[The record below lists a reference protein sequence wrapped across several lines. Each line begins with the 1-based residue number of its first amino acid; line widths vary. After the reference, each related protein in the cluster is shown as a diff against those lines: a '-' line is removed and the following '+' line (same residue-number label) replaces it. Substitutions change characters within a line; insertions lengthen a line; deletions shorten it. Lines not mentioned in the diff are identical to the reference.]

1 MASGTKIRG
10 ITIEIGADTTK
21 LKASMEGVNKS
32 LSQTKSAL
40 RDTNSLLKFNPASTD
55 LIKQKQGYLKD
66 AIEQT
71 NQKIKAEKAALE
83 EMQKSG
89 DTTKNQEAQK
99 ALKRDIE
106 ANTQQLKKLQEE
118 YRNVATVAGTKMQ
131 AVGSTL
137 QGVGDK
143 MTAVGTKMTTTVT
156 LPLAAV
162 GTAAVKT
169 TADFDSSMSKVQ
181 AISGAT
187 GEDFQKLRDKARE
200 MGSKTKFSAS
210 EAADGMTYMAMAG
223 WKTEDMLDGLD
234 GVMNL
239 AAASGEDLATT
250 SDIVTDALTAFGLS
264 SKDSGHFADV
274 LAAASSNANTNVSMM
289 GETFK
294 YAAPIAGSLGYSV
307 EDTAVAIGLMANAG
321 IKGSQAGTA
330 LRTML
335 TKLSGD
341 IKITGSQLGEV
352 TIKTS
357 NADGSMRDLSDILG
371 DCRSAFSQL
380 TESEKANVA
389 SSLVGQEA
397 MSGFLAIMNAGQG
410 DVDNLTAAISN
421 CDGTT
426 QRMADD
432 MQNNLGGQ
440 LQILKSQLEEVAIQ
454 IGDALMPTVKKIV
467 EKVQEWVEKFSN
479 LDQGTKE
486 IIVKIGLVAAAIGP
500 LLVIGGKV
508 VGGIGTIVSGVGRLI
523 NFIAGSGGLIGSI
536 GALANPIGIAIAAI
550 GALVA
555 GITLWSKHCEQWA
568 KDNYALTEEQKK
580 QNEVIHKANEEYDN
594 MIKTRQ
600 ENVNRGMA
608 EIYHIEDLMDE
619 YNSFLDSNGKVKK
632 GYEDRAEFIVTELA
646 KALGIEKDALLEL
659 RDENGRLGK
668 SVEELIETKKQELLL
683 SAMEDD
689 YREAIRRKTEAQK
702 QYIDAQEQARI
713 STEKYNEIGRQAE
726 EVEKRYQEL
735 LQQGRPAA
743 AAIFRLSQKGI
754 LEGEKEAKQA
764 YEESMAALDESRE
777 TFEGYNATVKN
788 YEGYASAIISKD
800 ADQIHDAQLKV
811 QYDYKDTE
819 TVSAQTLRKQV
830 EHYEAMY
837 KDIQAE
843 VARSGSATAKKQLA
857 EISEMLR
864 LSRIE
869 LGKTS
874 PLYKE
879 AAEQGANAYTR
890 EFKNKES
897 EATRA
902 GSTLAVGTVTG
913 LDTNIDKFRAQGFTH
928 ADQYVDSLKSK
939 SGQAHSAGQSLAG
952 SAKSGAQSA
961 VSGIGIIG
969 GNLVNEFVSGIS
981 RNGNHAYNGGQ
992 GIAYKAQQG
1001 AGSVKGNNTGY
1012 NFGIGFANGMSDSQ
1026 SRIYNMAF
1034 SLGNIALNAL
1044 MAATMVHSPSRAAA
1058 EIGNYFGEGFSIGID
1073 AMNKPVKEAAVN
1085 IGETAIAGLNEE
1097 ISHKFNDLGRLSAE
1111 EFNAGLDI
1119 SMDGILPPG
1128 ASHLA
1133 RPGSIGNTTNNSTTN
1148 MGGISIVVNG
1158 APGQDVNELA
1168 DIVSRKITAQTHR
1181 RRAAFS

>member
-1 MASGTKIRG
+1 MASTKIRG

-21 LKASMEGVNKS
+21 LKASLEGVNTS
-32 LSQTKSAL
+32 LRNTKSAL
-40 RDTNSLLKFNPASTD
+40 KDTNNLLKFNPSSTE
-55 LIKQKQGYLKD
+55 LIRQKQGYLKD
-66 AIEQT
+66 AISQT
-71 NQKIKAEKAALE
+71 NDKIKAEKKALE

-118 YRNVATVAGTKMQ
+118 YRGVATVAGTKMQ
-131 AVGSTL
+131 AIGASMQT
-137 QGVGDK
+137 VGDK
-143 MTAVGTKMTTTVT
+143 MTTVGTKLTTTVS
-156 LPLAAV
+156 LPIAAV
-162 GTAAVKT
+162 GAAAVKT

-187 GEDFQKLRDKARE
+187 GEDFNKLRDKARE

-223 WKTEDMLDGLD
+223 WKTEDMLDGLE

-264 SKDSGHFADV
+264 SGKSGHFADV

-307 EDTAVAIGLMANAG
+307 EDTAVAIGLMANSG

-410 DVDNLTAAISN
+410 DVDDLTAAIAN

-440 LQILKSQLEEVAIQ
+440 LQILRSQLEEVAIQ

-508 VGGIGTIVSGVGRLI
+508 VGGLGTIIGGVGKLI

-550 GALVA
+550 AALVA
-555 GITLWSKHCEQWA
+555 GITLWNKHCEQWA

-580 QNEVIHKANEEYDN
+580 QNEVIHKANEEYNN
-594 MIKTRQ
+594 MINTRND
-600 ENVNRGMA
+600 NVKKGVA
-608 EIYHIEDLMDE
+608 EINHIEELKDE
-619 YNSFLDSNGKVKK
+619 YNGLIDKNGKVKA
-632 GYEDRAEFIVTELA
+632 GYEDRAQFIITEMA
-646 KALGIEKDALLEL
+646 KALGVEEDAI
-659 RDENGRLGK
+659 RDIIDANGKMGE
-668 SVEELIETKKQELLL
+668 SIDELIEKRRQEMLLAAYEE
-683 SAMEDD
+683 S
-689 YREAIRRKTEAQK
+689 YREAIQKRTEAWKNYTDAQK
-702 QYIDAQEQARI
+702 QVRESEAKYTEIATQAD
-713 STEKYNEIGRQAE
+713 
-726 EVEKRYQEL
+726 EVRRKSQEL
-735 LQQGRPAA
+735 ISKGMPVA
-743 AAIFRLSQKGI
+743 AAIHEQANKKI
-754 LEGEKEAKQA
+754 LEGEKEAKNA
-764 YEESMAALDESRE
+764 YNESMDALKESQQ
-777 TFEGYNATVKN
+777 TYEGYNTTVKN
-788 YEGYASAIISKD
+788 YEGYSSAIISKD
-800 ADQIHDAQLKV
+800 ADKIHDAQLKI
-811 QYDYKDTE
+811 QYDFKSTE
-819 TVSAQTLRKQV
+819 TANAQSLRKQV
-830 EHYEAMY
+830 SDYEQMY
-837 KDIQAE
+837 ADTKKAVE
-843 VARSGSATAKKQLA
+843 SGAPGVTKAQLT
-857 EISEMLR
+857 EIEEMLKKSR
-864 LSRIE
+864 LE
-869 LGKTS
+869 LAKVAPEYKT
-874 PLYKE
+874 
-879 AAEQGANAYTR
+879 AASKSTAAYTE
-890 EFKNKES
+890 EFRSKRDD
-897 EATRA
+897 AVRA
-902 GSTLAVGTVTG
+902 GSEISQGSVTG
-913 LDTNIDKFRAQGFTH
+913 LETNQAQMRAAGVFNVN
-928 ADQYVDSLKSK
+928 QYVEGTRSKKDSAS
-939 SGQAHSAGQSLAG
+939 QAAQEVGRAT
-952 SAKSGAQSA
+952 KDGAQRGG
-961 VSGIGIIG
+961 SGIGSVG
-969 GNLVNEFVSGIS
+969 QTMANEFISMIS
-981 RNGNHAYNGGQ
+981 RAGSSAYNHGQ
-992 GIAYKAQQG
+992 GMASKAQQG
-1001 AGSVKGNNTGY
+1001 ASSVKATNVGY
-1012 NFGIGFANGMSDSQ
+1012 NFAIGFSNGINSASG
-1026 SRIYNMAF
+1026 SVWNMAF
-1034 SLGNIALNAL
+1034 SMGQIATNAL
-1044 MAATMVHSPSRAAA
+1044 ASSIRSASPSKATK
-1058 EIGNYFGEGFSIGID
+1058 EIGNFFGDGFAIGID
-1073 AMNKPVKEAAVN
+1073 AMVKPVEKAAEA
-1085 IGETAIAGLNEE
+1085 IGETALGSLKEEIGHSFSSLGKISAQEFNSGLN
-1097 ISHKFNDLGRLSAE
+1097 L
-1111 EFNAGLDI
+1111 
-1119 SMDGILPPG
+1119 SMDGILP
-1128 ASHLA
+1128 ADTAQLA
-1133 RPGSIGNTTNNSTTN
+1133 RSGAITGTTNNTTTN

-1168 DIVSRKITAQTHR
+1168 DIVSRKITAQTQR